1 MSMKVLYKSDTV
13 NDIFQRKYNI
23 FSKNCFDKNT
33 SLEKV
38 KFDFYTTQDLFVKSG
53 QVEKFADKTNILCNA
68 IENIGDKNI
77 SDLLINELS
86 KLCVNFNLQKSSEKI
101 IYRAIKNCRRNKDG
115 LHELAR
121 IIDLEKV
128 YSKNNDK
135 KLVKT
140 LNMKKNC
147 CEKILENYDCN
158 AKNFRS
164 LIKNPTSKYYVK
176 AQLATTYCR
185 LAEMIAK
192 QHPENAIAMFQKAR
206 MINKEL
212 RRFRAADYAELCIK
226 DIMSNNLNFPS
237 NYHY

>member
-1 MSMKVLYKSDTV
+1 MKVLHKLGSV

-53 QVEKFADKTNILCNA
+53 QVEEFTNKTNILCNA
-68 IENIGDKNI
+68 IENIGNRNI

-86 KLCVNFNLQKSSEKI
+86 KLCVNFNLQESSEKI
-101 IYRAIKNCRRNKDG
+101 IYRAIMNCRKNKDG

-121 IIDLEKV
+121 IIDLEKI
-128 YSKNNDK
+128 YTKNKNK
-135 KLVKT
+135 KLVKI

-147 CEKILENYDCN
+147 CEKILKDYNSN
-158 AKNFRS
+158 ARNFRS
-164 LIKNPTSKYYVK
+164 LIKIPTSKYYVE
-176 AQLATTYCR
+176 AQLATTYCQ
-185 LAEMIAK
+185 LAEKVAPN
-192 QHPENAIAMFQKAR
+192 QPNNAIALLQKAK
-206 MINKEL
+206 MINKKL
-212 RRFRAADYAELCIK
+212 KRYRAANYNELCIK
-226 DIMSNNLNFPS
+226 DIMQNNFNFPS